1 MSAIRP
7 SGVFDTS
14 YGQDISLNRTFTDKL
29 ISNGLALLL
38 LMVPLFVAQEIMP
51 ERFIGTINRIAILV
65 IAVQGLNIL
74 VGYTGQISLGHAAF
88 VAVGAYSGAL
98 FMRGISYVDGEYIPG
113 IAEGAT
119 TVIPALPFWLVIPLA
134 ALFTGI
140 IGLIF
145 GLPSLRVKG
154 FYLAMATLAAQFI
167 IPWVMKHPF
176 ESLTNGGVRALEAPA
191 PEVFGNALTQQSE
204 VYFIIVP
211 VAIFMM
217 LAARNIIRT
226 RVGRAFI
233 SVRDNDLAAE
243 LLGINVFTYKLQ
255 AFFLSA
261 FYAGA
266 AGALIA
272 MQNDTISLEPYNLD
286 YSIQLLAMLIIGGAG
301 FPLGA
306 LFGSAFF
313 VLLTQ
318 NIVPGIIPDLKETL
332 PELLPFMDAVS
343 IEAGL
348 TPFLFGL
355 ALVTFLI
362 FEPRGLAHRW
372 EILKIS
378 WKIRPYSY

>member
-1 MSAIRP
+1 MAAIRP
-7 SGVFDTS
+7 SGVFDS
-14 YGQDISLNRTFTDKL
+14 DYGQDIALNRTLTDKL

-38 LMVPLFVAQEIMP
+38 LLIPVLVAGEILP
-51 ERFIGTINRIAILV
+51 ARIVGTINRIAILV

-88 VAVGAYSGAL
+88 VAVGAYSAAN
-98 FMRGISYVDGEYIPG
+98 FMRGVSTIDGGLVTG
-113 IAEGAT
+113 IVEGGST
-119 TVIPALPFWLVIPLA
+119 IIPAMPFWLAVPLA
-134 ALFTGI
+134 ALFTGL
-140 IGLIF
+140 IGLFF

-167 IPWVMKHPF
+167 IPWVMKNPL
-176 ESLTNGGVRALEAPA
+176 EGVTNGGVRALEAPA
-191 PEVFGNALTQQSE
+191 PNVLGNSFTGQAE
-204 VYFIIVP
+204 VYYIIIP
-211 VAIFMM
+211 VAILMM

-243 LLGINVFTYKLQ
+243 LLGINVFVYKLQ

-261 FYAGA
+261 LYAGV

-272 MQNDTISLEPYNLD
+272 IQNDTVSLEPFNLD

-306 LFGSAFF
+306 LFGAAFY

-318 NIVPGIIPDLKETL
+318 NVVPAIIPELKEGL
-332 PELLPFMDAVS
+332 PELLPFMDATS

-355 ALVTFLI
+355 ALVLFLI
-362 FEPRGLAHRW
+362 FEPRGIAHRW